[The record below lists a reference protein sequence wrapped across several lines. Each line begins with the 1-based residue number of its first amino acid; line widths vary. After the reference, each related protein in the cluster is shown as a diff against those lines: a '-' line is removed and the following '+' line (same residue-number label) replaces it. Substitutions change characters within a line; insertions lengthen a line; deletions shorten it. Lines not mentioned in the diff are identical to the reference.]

1 MIHEQIASF
10 ASSPFVVG
18 AMMLLLNVGSR
29 YIVHEFSDNDE
40 EYSQNILLRRMTIF
54 AVCFV
59 GTRDLI
65 TSILLTACFVILA
78 SGFLRGKTPF
88 AREGM
93 VNPDDTMRA
102 AAGLHG
108 KVEAPAYDASVK
120 PMF

>member
-1 MIHEQIASF
+1 MIHEQISDI

-40 EYSQNILLRRMTIF
+40 EYSQNILLRRLTIF

-78 SGFLRGKTPF
+78 SGFLRGKSSF
-88 AREGM
+88 DKEGM
-93 VNPDDTMRA
+93 SSPDDKMRA
-102 AAGLHG
+102 SAGLHG
-108 KVEAPAYDASVK
+108 KVDAPAYDKDVK

>member
-1 MIHEQIASF
+1 MIHKQISDI
-10 ASSPFVVG
+10 ASSPFVIG

-40 EYSQNILLRRMTIF
+40 EYSQNIILRRLTIF

-59 GTRDLI
+59 GTRDLVA
-65 TSILLTACFVILA
+65 SLALTACFVVLA
-78 SGFLRGKTPF
+78 SGFLRGKSSF
-88 AREGM
+88 AREGLL
-93 VNPDDTMRA
+93 NPDDKMRA

-108 KVEAPAYDASVK
+108 NVEAPAYDRSVK

>member
-1 MIHEQIASF
+1 MIHEQVAQF
-10 ASSPFVVG
+10 AASPFVVG

-65 TSILLTACFVILA
+65 TSLLLTACFVVLA
-78 SGFLRGKTPF
+78 SGFLRGKSIF

-93 VNPDDTMRA
+93 TSPDDKMRA
-102 AAGLHG
+102 DAGLHG
-108 KVEAPAYDASVK
+108 KVESPAYDRTVK